1 DGAALVSAV
10 VLGRTDVAASA
21 ASVSP
26 SRQVREDAVPT
37 PPVPTPLV
45 PTPTAPAQPEPEPAS
60 RAQGAWS
67 RLAAAIPA
75 PDLDPSAPPEASLD
89 TLLPRETTVSPA
101 DASPVPAATTTGYDE
116 LWGAT
121 VLRSVEDAAVRPDED
136 QAAEAPAAP
145 AAADRPGDHDGQTVS
160 VAQLRALRGD
170 SAPAIDS
177 IPPLAPARP
186 SAPGRLRVSNGQ
198 SVLLDR
204 TVIVGRRPRSTRVA
218 GTDLPH
224 LVAVDSPQ
232 QDISRSHVEFR
243 VEGDSILVTDLHTTN
258 GTMLVRPGAAPARL
272 HPGEATVAVAGDV
285 IDLGDGI
292 TVAVEALS

>member
-1 DGAALVSAV
+1 MFP
-10 VLGRTDVAASA
+10 TDDV
-21 ASVSP
+21 
-26 SRQVREDAVPT
+26 
-37 PPVPTPLV
+37 
-45 PTPTAPAQPEPEPAS
+45 
-60 RAQGAWS
+60 
-67 RLAAAIPA
+67 
-75 PDLDPSAPPEASLD
+75 
-89 TLLPRETTVSPA
+89 
-101 DASPVPAATTTGYDE
+101 PVPAATTGYDE

-121 VLRSVEDAAVRPDED
+121 VLRSVEDAAVRADEE
-136 QAAEAPAAP
+136 QADDAPADEPAAP
-145 AAADRPGDHDGQTVS
+145 AADRPGDHDGQTIS

-170 SAPAIDS
+170 SAMVES

-186 SAPGRLRVSNGQ
+186 TPPGRLQVSNGQ

-258 GTMLVRPGAAPARL
+258 GTMLVRPGAAPTRL

-292 TVAVEALS
+292 TVAVEALP